1 MTQNQSNSK
10 PKPKFESADGFAPTI
25 VALIGPPGAGKTST
39 GKLVAERLGW
49 SFMDTDQLIE
59 AKAGR
64 SVSEIFE
71 KDGEPAFRKMESEVV
86 NEMSTLVLGRKGVV
100 LATGGGLPV
109 NQANLENLMS
119 LGLVIFLNATPLCL
133 KNRLVDDNSRPLL
146 AGSDDLLQRLSNL
159 MASRKQYYTKAPVR
173 IDTEDLTVEEVAYRI
188 QEMIEEP
195 KSQKRL

>member
-1 MTQNQSNSK
+1 MTQTT
-10 PKPKFESADGFAPTI
+10 PAVAF

-39 GKLVAERLGW
+39 GKLLAERLGW

-71 KDGEPAFRKMESEVV
+71 QDGEPEFRKMESAVV
-86 NEMSTLVLGRKGVV
+86 NELSTLALNHKGIV

-109 NQANLENLMS
+109 APANLKALMD

-133 KNRLVDDNSRPLL
+133 SNRLADDNSRPLL
-146 AGSDDLLQRLSNL
+146 AGSDDLLQRLSHL
-159 MASRKQYYTKAPVR
+159 MASREQYYTKAPVR

-195 KSQKRL
+195 KSLKRL